1 MFDDGGPHE
10 ESRGL
15 GRSSLLSALDAART
29 AVAEVAGHAADRAWA
44 SGPTDRVRAIEEL
57 ARVRRIADAA
67 HLALVRSLD
76 DRDAVALGAGST
88 AALLAWRLNLA
99 PGRARSDVAAA
110 RALDPDTGALPA
122 LGAALGAGE
131 VSLAHVDVAVR
142 TLDRLPSALRREH
155 AGAVDAFLAQQSRVF
170 RPRECEHLAALVLDR
185 LDPDRADRG
194 FDPEAFARRHLDIT
208 ADATGMVLV
217 RGQLDPAAGAQ
228 LKAAIDHLAAPAPAV
243 DARVAGG
250 TAEGTGAVDARGGD
264 ARSGAED
271 GVDEQ
276 GSGGPGHQGTVRVR
290 DGRTAGQR
298 RADALGLLA
307 RRGAGAAGTRG
318 GEPPRIVV
326 HATVDQLLGRPG
338 AGRAACEQVGPLDAA
353 ALRRLSDDAVL
364 QAVVLA
370 PSGAVLRLGRSV
382 RCFTPA
388 QRRALLARDGGCV
401 IPGCD
406 APSAWLEGHHVTAWA
421 AGGTTDVD
429 NAVLVCGA
437 HHSAVTVGVWG
448 VRMVAGLPQVR
459 APLWTDPQRRWLH
472 PPRRAAERAV
482 QHLGHCLVLD
492 TG

>member
-1 MFDDGGPHE
+1 MFDDSDPDRGGH
-10 ESRGL
+10 GT
-15 GRSSLLSALDAART
+15 GGSSLLGALVTAGAAVTEVVEHAT
-29 AVAEVAGHAADRAWA
+29 ARSWA
-44 SGPTDRVRAIEEL
+44 SSPAERVRAIEEL
-57 ARVRRIADAA
+57 ARVRRVADAA
-67 HLALVRSLD
+67 HLALVRSLSES
-76 DRDAVALGAGST
+76 DAVVLGASST

-110 RALDPDTGALPA
+110 RAVDPGGGSLPA
-122 LGAALGAGE
+122 LGAALSAGE

-142 TLDRLPSALRREH
+142 ALDRLPTALRRVH
-155 AGAVDAFLAQQSRVF
+155 AEAVDTFLAQQSRTF
-170 RPRECEHLAALVLDR
+170 RPGECEHLAALVLDR
-185 LDPDRADRG
+185 IDPDRADRG
-194 FDPEAFARRHLDIT
+194 LDPEAFARRHLDIT

-243 DARVAGG
+243 DAEV
-250 TAEGTGAVDARGGD
+250 TGAGAGAEESAGSSADDRG
-264 ARSGAED
+264 SGAH
-271 GVDEQ
+271 GWT
-276 GSGGPGHQGTVRVR
+276 GGRQGTVRVR

-298 RADALGLLA
+298 RADALGVLA
-307 RRGAGAAGTRG
+307 RRSVGAAGTRG

-338 AGRAACEQVGPLDAA
+338 AGRAVCEQVGSVNAA

-364 QAVVLA
+364 QAVVMA
-370 PSGAVLRLGRSV
+370 PSGALLRLGRSV

-421 AGGTTDVD
+421 AGGATDVD

-459 APLWTDPQRRWLH
+459 APGWTDPPRRWPH
-472 PPRRAAERAV
+472 PPRRAAERAAED
-482 QHLGHCLVLD
+482 LGHQLALD

>member
-1 MFDDGGPHE
+1 MFDDGSPGD
-10 ESRGL
+10 RGDGA
-15 GRSSLLSALDAART
+15 GRSSLLGALAVAGT
-29 AVAEVAGHAADRAWA
+29 AVAEAAQHACERAWA
-44 SGPTDRVRAIEEL
+44 STPAERVRAIEEL
-57 ARVRRIADAA
+57 ARVRRVADAA
-67 HLALVRSLD
+67 HLALVRSLSD
-76 DRDAVALGAGST
+76 TDAAALGAAST

-110 RALDPDTGALPA
+110 RAVDPETGRLPA
-122 LGAALGAGE
+122 VGAALSAGE

-142 TLDRLPSALRREH
+142 ALDRLPSALRREH

-194 FDPEAFARRHLDIT
+194 FDAEAFARRHLDIT

-228 LKAAIDHLAAPAPAV
+228 LKAAIDHLTAPAPAV
-243 DARVAGG
+243 DARVADS
-250 TAEGTGAVDARGGD
+250 TAEGTPGTG
-264 ARSGAED
+264 ARSGDED
-271 GVDEQ
+271 GVGERGAG
-276 GSGGPGHQGTVRVR
+276 GSLGERDAGGPGHQDVVRVR
-290 DGRTAGQR
+290 DGRTPGQR
-298 RADALGLLA
+298 RADALGVLA
-307 RRGAGAAGTRG
+307 RRGLGAAGTRG
-318 GEPPRIVV
+318 GEPPRVVV
-326 HATVDQLLGRPG
+326 HATVDQL
-338 AGRAACEQVGPLDAA
+338 
-353 ALRRLSDDAVL
+353 
-364 QAVVLA
+364 
-370 PSGAVLRLGRSV
+370 LGRSV

-401 IPGCD
+401 VPGCD

-421 AGGTTDVD
+421 AGGATDVD

-437 HHSAVTVGVWG
+437 HHGAVTVGTWG

-472 PPRRAAERAV
+472 PPRRAAERAAH
-482 QHLGHCLVLD
+482 HLGSQLALD